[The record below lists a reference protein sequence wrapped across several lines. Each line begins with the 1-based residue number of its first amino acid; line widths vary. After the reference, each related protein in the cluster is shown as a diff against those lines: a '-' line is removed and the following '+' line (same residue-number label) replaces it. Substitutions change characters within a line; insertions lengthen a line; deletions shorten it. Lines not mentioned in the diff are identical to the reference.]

1 MTLRLILNVCYQRIL
16 EVFSFELG
24 SFLNKF
30 VKVCSS
36 FYQKNYFE
44 QKFKVLY
51 IHLKNEPI
59 PDFGVSSSILNITDI
74 SGRGC
79 KLNFGRMRGHVKP

>member
-1 MTLRLILNVCYQRIL
+1 MNIRLILNVCYQRIL

-24 SFLNKF
+24 PFLNKF
-30 VKVCSS
+30 VKYVVL
-36 FYQKNYFE
+36 FYRKNYFE
-44 QKFKVLY
+44 QKFRVLY